1 MKIFKYLN
9 GKIIL
14 LKNKINQRLGIC
26 IIKIEIII
34 IISIEEFFFFNT
46 NSRVEEYFW
55 HMFYFSFPIIF
66 L

>member
-1 MKIFKYLN
+1 MKFFKYLN
-9 GKIIL
+9 GKISL

-26 IIKIEIII
+26 FIKIKIII
-34 IISIEEFFFFNT
+34 IISIQEFFFNT

-55 HMFYFSFPIIF
+55 HTFYFSFLIIF